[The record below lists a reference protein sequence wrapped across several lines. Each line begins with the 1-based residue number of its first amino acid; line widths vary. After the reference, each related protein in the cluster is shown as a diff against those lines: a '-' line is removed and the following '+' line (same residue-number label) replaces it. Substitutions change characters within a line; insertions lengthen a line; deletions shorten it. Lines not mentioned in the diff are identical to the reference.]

1 MVLPL
6 QMSFAILIF
15 PSAHSIV
22 SLFLWYTLTLL
33 VFSSHLFAIL
43 FFISLCYSFLNIFLL
58 FFSSYLFT
66 GLFFI
71 SLCYSFLHISLQVFS
86 SYLFAILFFFSSYL
100 FAILFFISLYRS
112 FLRTFLILS
121 SLCLFS
127 QKDLFLHTLHLVIE
141 LAPAARLISIGLFD
155 TAAYFY
161 SLNVVGLTVSFLPH
175 QPTRDKQAA
184 ATDWMNVQLCRR
196 YYNKVMQRIMTLIS
210 KV

>member
-1 MVLPL
+1 MPNLVTLHYYPQFISIQNQPILTFLSFGLTSPNVFCYSHISVSSFYSISLPL
-6 QMSFAILIF
+6 IYSDFA
-15 PSAHSIV
+15 
-22 SLFLWYTLTLL
+22 
-33 VFSSHLFAIL
+33 
-43 FFISLCYSFLNIFLL
+43 
-58 FFSSYLFT
+58 
-66 GLFFI
+66 GLFFT
-71 SLCYSFLHISLQVFS
+71 SLCYSFLHISL
-86 SYLFAILFFFSSYL
+86 LFFSSYL

-184 ATDWMNVQLCRR
+184 ATD
-196 YYNKVMQRIMTLIS
+196 
-210 KV
+210 